1 MPIEWRDVRFG
12 AVLTAALLQIGN
24 HIIGQWMGRSLL
36 VSLYGT
42 AGAIVVVLLWAYYAA
57 NIFLFGAHFARAY
70 AERFGTLRPHPE
82 ATE

>member
-1 MPIEWRDVRFG
+1 MSPVAAVTLMCARLTGTQPADLVKRVAVPILAG
-12 AVLTAALLQIGN
+12 
-24 HIIGQWMGRSLL
+24 
-36 VSLYGT
+36 VSV
-42 AGAIVVVLLWAYYAA
+42 AIVVVLLWAYYAA